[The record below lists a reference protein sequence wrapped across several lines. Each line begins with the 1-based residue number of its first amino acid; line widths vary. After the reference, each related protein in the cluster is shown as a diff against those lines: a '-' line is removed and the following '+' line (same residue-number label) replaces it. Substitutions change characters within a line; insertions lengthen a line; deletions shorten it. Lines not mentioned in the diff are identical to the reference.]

1 MILNRKQTIAL
12 DYLEDDTTEE
22 VLFGGSA
29 GPGKSTLGCYW
40 QLKNRFKYPGSR
52 GFIGRVEMK
61 VLKDTTLKTF
71 FEVAE
76 MQGLKR
82 GKHYEFTGAHDKESP
97 NCLLFQ
103 NGSMIYVRDLKL
115 MPADPDFDDL
125 GSLEISDYY
134 VDECSQVVTK
144 AVDILKVRVRYK
156 LNGRKGKGLFTTNPT
171 KMLWAYQRFYLAN
184 KNGTI
189 APHRKFVQAFA
200 TDNPNLDTNYI
211 NSLRMMPEGTDKQR
225 LYYGNWEFS
234 DDPTALIP
242 YDAIL
247 DAFTNH
253 IEPDT
258 NHKRLSADLAMQG
271 RDRFVVGDW
280 EGLVVT
286 VAVDK
291 LKATGKEIETDIA
304 RIMKAKNIGH
314 SQTVVD
320 SDGMGAYLE
329 SYLKGIKE
337 FHGGGQPTDKIEY
350 ANLKSECGYKL
361 AEVFNKRLIKIIC
374 TPEQQELI
382 VQEMGVL
389 KARSVDTDETRKRLI
404 SKDTMKELLGR
415 SPDYL
420 DMLIMGMFFHVRPKM
435 QILAG

>member
-1 MILNRKQTIAL
+1 MNLNIKQTIAL
-12 DYLEDDTTEE
+12 DYLEDDVTEE

-40 QLKNRFKYPGSR
+40 QLKNRLKYPGTR

-71 FEVAE
+71 FEVAA

-82 GKHYEFTGAHDKESP
+82 GAHYDFTGAHDKESP
-97 NCLLFQ
+97 NCLLFANQ
-103 NGSMIYVRDLKL
+103 SMIYVRDLKL

-125 GSLEISDYY
+125 GSLEISDAY

-144 AVDILKVRVRYK
+144 AVDILKVRIRYR
-156 LNGRKGKGLFTTNPT
+156 LNGRKQKILYTTNPT
-171 KMLWAYQRFYLAN
+171 KMLWAYQRFYQAH
-184 KNGTI
+184 KKGTI
-189 APHRKFVQAFA
+189 APYRKFVQAFPA
-200 TDNPNLDTNYI
+200 DNPALDKNYI
-211 NSLRMMPEGTDKQR
+211 NSLRMMPEGPDKER
-225 LYYGNWEFS
+225 LYHGNWEFS
-234 DDPTALIP
+234 DDPTALCP

-247 DAFTNH
+247 DLFTNH
-253 IEPDT
+253 VEPTD
-258 NHKRLSADLAMQG
+258 KKAISADLAMQG
-271 RDRFVVGDW
+271 RDRFVAGDW

-286 VAVDK
+286 IAIDK

-304 RIMKAKNIGH
+304 KLMQKKQIGH

-337 FHGGGQPTDKIEY
+337 FHGGATAVDKVEF
-350 ANLKSECGYKL
+350 ANLKSECAYKL
-361 AEVFNKRLIKIIC
+361 AEFCNKRQMRIIC

-389 KARSVDTDETRKRLI
+389 KARSVDTDETRKRI
-404 SKDTMKELLGR
+404 IGKDDMKALLGR

-420 DMLIMGMFFHVRPKM
+420 DMLIMGMMFHVKKRI
-435 QILAG
+435 QIMAG